1 MSETAV
7 LTATVRPAV
16 RQSSRALVP
25 LFAGTLFTSAFLMF
39 LMEPMVARMVLPS
52 LGGAPAV
59 WNTCLVF
66 FQAMLLAGYAYAH
79 GATAWLGVRRH
90 LAAHTALV
98 VLPLL
103 VLPFTLS
110 NLTPPAG
117 ASPAL
122 WLLVTLLG
130 TIGLPFFVLSTSAA
144 VLQKWYSS
152 TGDRGAHDPY
162 FLYTASNF
170 GSFVA
175 LLAYPVIVEPT
186 LRLQDQARLWTIGY
200 AALVAL
206 TAACAAAVYVRLKS
220 DATRERPVAASTLTR
235 DAAPN
240 TERISWARR
249 IRWTALAFA
258 PSSLLL
264 AVTTYMSTDVAS
276 APLLWIVPL
285 ALYLL
290 TFIVAFHQPSAP
302 VRRLA
307 PRLAPMLT
315 IVLTLVLVG
324 QMTRPLWLIVPMHLL
339 LFVALS
345 MACHGD
351 LADDRPPAAHLTA
364 FYFWI
369 ALGGMLGGL
378 FNALVAPLL
387 FTGIAEYPIVLVLAC
402 ALRARDWTLRRPGA
416 AWLTDALVV
425 GAIALVAIGGVL
437 VNNTFGSHSRFL
449 ILAGAVPALVAF
461 RQQRRP
467 IRFAACIA
475 VLLLSGE
482 LVRSP
487 FGQAVYAAR
496 TFFGVYRVRVEAGQ
510 HHRFMFHGTTLHGMQ
525 HTDPERR
532 RQPLSYFHPTGP
544 IGQAFSAVPAARDG
558 REIGVVGLGVGSL
571 ASYVGPE
578 QHLTFYEI
586 DPAVETI
593 ARKASLFTYL
603 ADCGAR
609 CSVVIGDARIS
620 LSREPAHRFDF
631 IVLDAFSSDAV
642 PIHLLTRE
650 AMQVYTSRLAPG
662 GAIAMHIS
670 NMHLTLAPVLAR
682 VAAAEGLTVRWQ
694 REPPTAGSLELGKF
708 PSEWMVVARRPE
720 DLGGLMHDSR
730 WIAPPAS
737 NAPLWTDDFSNILS
751 VMRAP

>member
-7 LTATVRPAV
+7 LTAAVRTAV
-16 RQSSRALVP
+16 RQPSRALVL

-90 LAAHTALV
+90 LVAHAALV
-98 VLPLL
+98 MLPLL
-103 VLPFTLS
+103 ALPFSLS
-110 NLTPPAG
+110 NLAPASG
-117 ASPAL
+117 QSPAL
-122 WLLVTLLG
+122 WLLLTLLG

-152 TGDRGAHDPY
+152 TGERDAHDPY

-175 LLAYPVIVEPT
+175 LLAYPMVVEPT
-186 LRLQDQARLWTIGY
+186 LRLQDQARLWTFGY
-200 AALVAL
+200 ALLVAL
-206 TAACAAAVYVRLKS
+206 TGACAAAVYFRLKA
-220 DATRERPVAASTLTR
+220 DATPPVTSAFRRKETL
-235 DAAPN
+235 
-240 TERISWARR
+240 ESISWARR

-264 AVTTYMSTDVAS
+264 AVTSYMSTDVAS

-285 ALYLL
+285 SLYLL
-290 TFIVAFHQPSAP
+290 TFIVAFNQSSAP
-302 VRRLA
+302 VRRIA
-307 PRLAPMLT
+307 ARLAPMLA
-315 IVLTLVLVG
+315 IVLTLVLIG
-324 QMTRPLWLIVPMHLL
+324 QMTRPLWLVVPMHLL
-339 LFVALS
+339 LFVALA

-351 LADDRPPAAHLTA
+351 LADDRPSASHLTA

-378 FNALVAPLL
+378 FNALAAPLL
-387 FTGIAEYPIVLVLAC
+387 FKGIAEYPIVLVLAC
-402 ALRARDWTLRRPGA
+402 ALRARHWTLRRPRA
-416 AWLTDALVV
+416 EWIRDVAFVA
-425 GAIALVAIGGVL
+425 AIAAIAIGGVL
-437 VNNTFGSHSRFL
+437 VNNRFGSHSRFL
-449 ILAGAVPALVAF
+449 ILAAAVPALVAF

-467 IRFAACIA
+467 VRFAACIA

-482 LVRSP
+482 LVQSP
-487 FGQAVYAAR
+487 FGRTVYAER
-496 TFFGVYRVRVEAGQ
+496 TFFGVYRVRVEADQ

-525 HTDPERR
+525 HMDPERSD
-532 RQPLSYFHPTGP
+532 QPLSYFHRTGP
-544 IGQAFSAVPAARDG
+544 IGQVFSAVPAARAG

-571 ASYVGPE
+571 ASYVGPN

-586 DPAVETI
+586 DPAVEAI
-593 ARKASLFTYL
+593 ARNASLFTYL

-609 CSVVIGDARIS
+609 CGVVIGDARLS
-620 LSREPAHRFDF
+620 LMREPEHRFDF

-670 NMHLTLAPVLAR
+670 NMHLALAPVLAR
-682 VAAAEGLTVRWQ
+682 VAAAEELAVLWQ
-694 REPPTAGSLELGKF
+694 REPSTAGSLEVGKF
-708 PSEWMVVARRPE
+708 PSEWMVVARRRE
-720 DLGGLMHDSR
+720 DLGGLLSDPR
-730 WIAPPAS
+730 WVAPPRT